1 MKRFLWLSAF
11 ILAVSTGCS
20 EDSLVG
26 PERRSASWTMTFVEP
41 SDPSTTCQTPCAC
54 GLTTCTCGSTSCA
67 NNCDSDS
74 ESCCPASHCDKDG
87 RHK

>member
-20 EDSLVG
+20 DTVVG
-26 PERRSASWTMTFVEP
+26 PVERSATSTLTFVEP
-41 SDPSTTCQTPCAC
+41 AEPGTCCPTPCAC
-54 GLTTCTCGSTSCA
+54 GPTACTCGSTSSA
-67 NNCDSDS
+67 GNS
-74 ESCCPASHCDKDG
+74 SCCPASHCDKNG